1 MIDVFSVIKRIVGCI
16 GLAFLVLPNS
26 AFSKD
31 DHGAKT
37 KLILQITVDQFRGDL
52 LQRYHRHLGKGG
64 FQYLMNNGIYYRNA
78 NHSHANTET
87 IVGHATLATGAHPAD
102 HGLIG
107 NLWYDRSQQAV
118 VYNIEDPNYPLLSA
132 DADVDDK
139 TEIDPT
145 QRAARS
151 DGRSP
156 ASIAV
161 TTFSDELVLK
171 SAGKAKVYGVSV
183 KDRGAV
189 SMAGHAGKAFWF
201 SKAAGQF
208 VTSHYYYDAYPDWVK
223 DFNRQDP
230 TKPYQ
235 NNQWQLTKTPA
246 DYLFGARDDQ
256 EWETALPGYGRTFPH
271 AFGDRNNK
279 YFTTFLTLSPAG
291 DEMVLAFA
299 KALMQKEQLGVDSE
313 TDYLSL
319 SFSSTDYVGHIF
331 GPSSLEAEDNF
342 LRLDRTLA
350 DLFNYVDEHVGLK
363 NTLIVLSADHGGPE
377 TPGTLAEYGFKKDY
391 VDPNQWDKHK
401 AIVQL
406 KNKFGIRAK
415 LIQSFTPPYLYL
427 NPAAVK
433 QANVSKDALELA
445 IAEALTQ
452 FDGVHQAFSSGALAK
467 GQIATTHITQAV
479 LNNFHP
485 DRSGDLFIVFEPHRF
500 INDFD
505 GLVVASTHGSP
516 WRYDT
521 HVPIIFAG
529 AKLKA
534 KQVYRPV
541 STRDVALT
549 LSAWAGTNQPSG
561 ASGEIL
567 WEVLAK

>member
-1 MIDVFSVIKRIVGCI
+1 MIDVFGVIQRIVVCI
-16 GLAFLVLPNS
+16 GLAFLFLPNC

-31 DHGAKT
+31 DPGAKT

-64 FQYLMNNGIYYRNA
+64 FQYLLNNGIYYRNA

-87 IVGHATLATGAHPAD
+87 IVGHTTLATGAHPAD

-132 DADVDDK
+132 NADVDEK

-208 VTSHYYYDAYPDWVK
+208 VTSHYYYDAYPEWVK

-235 NNQWQLTKTPA
+235 NNQWQLAKTPG

-256 EWETALPGYGRTFPH
+256 EWETALLGFGRTFPH

-299 KALMQKEQLGVDSE
+299 KALMQKEQLGVGSE
-313 TDYLSL
+313 TDYLSI

-401 AIVQL
+401 AIVRL

-479 LNNFHP
+479 LNNYHP

-521 HVPIIFAG
+521 HVPIIFSG
-529 AKLKA
+529 ARLKA
-534 KQVYRPV
+534 KQIYRPV

-567 WEVLAK
+567 WEVFSK